1 MGSGE
6 WRPGIVMKG
15 ENHKLK
21 HCVSRNRS
29 DVAGS
34 GWKPPWA
41 AAMLLGIVWLL
52 CSGSL
57 LQAQSPA
64 YLEARQ
70 KYERQ
75 EYLAAMLPAQKAVE
89 EDGGNAAYRHLFG
102 VILLKLKQY
111 SEAEVELRRAVALE
125 PRNRQYQST
134 LKELAAARKRAEQ
147 PIRSLVGD
155 TDEREQV
162 TLWWEDLPEE
172 VRANSRAT
180 GTTSNIHPGDYVGP
194 ETCKGCHESEYQSW
208 FRHAH
213 RRMNALADDST
224 VEGDFSGKAGISYLG
239 GDAVFFKEGGRYKM
253 RLQRGDVRRV
263 YQVNQTIGSR
273 FFQYYIGKQTEG
285 PEPRDHLF
293 YHQDHVLF
301 FGYWL
306 EQRQWV
312 PIVHVGPEL
321 PDGERPD
328 PFDPP
333 TSQPFLARYSSRC
346 NFCHTTFP
354 LGDML
359 ARNPS
364 RMARHVPVPLHFSLG
379 HYLDQN
385 QSGIVDFL
393 QSPAEA
399 SDQDILQVRQE
410 LVKLEAPQYAATLGV
425 SCEACHLG
433 GREHVASGGKEPPG
447 FFPSSPFLH
456 VDTRERD
463 VSFGRTHDNLNWACG
478 RCHVGTR
485 PTYANGIS
493 TWNSTEYS
501 DAVQGSCFS
510 QLRCIDCHNP
520 HETIGPRWS
529 RSPDQ
534 DDRLCLRCHQQ
545 FEPAQARRNHTR
557 HPAGSSGGRCMNCH
571 RPRINEGIQD
581 LVRTHTIFSPT
592 DKAMIEANHPNA
604 CNMCHTDRPID
615 WTVGYLKEWYG
626 ADYSEEKLAE
636 NYPDRERSVAL
647 GWLQSQSPAVRLV
660 GADALRR
667 TGAGWAL
674 PELIGVLD
682 DPFLINRQFT
692 RRWLDQMLE
701 VRLQDFGYRF
711 YMTPQ
716 ERRGPI
722 ARIRAELWHRKR
734 ALAQGGSNPPP
745 SR

>member
-1 MGSGE
+1 MRPEKRKLESG
-6 WRPGIVMKG
+6 KF
-15 ENHKLK
+15 H
-21 HCVSRNRS
+21 NRS
-29 DVAGS
+29 RAAGG
-34 GWKPPWA
+34 GWKRPCKA
-41 AAMLLGIVWLL
+41 AILLGLVSLL
-52 CSGSL
+52 RTALS

-75 EYLAAMLPAQKAVE
+75 EYLAAMLSAQRAVE
-89 EDGGNAAYRHLFG
+89 ENGGNAAYRHLYG
-102 VILLKLKQY
+102 AVLLKLKQY
-111 SEAEVELRRAVALE
+111 SEAEEHLRQAVALD
-125 PRNRQYQST
+125 PQNGQYQST
-134 LKELAAARKRAEQ
+134 LKELAAARRRAEQ

-172 VRANSRAT
+172 VRTHSRAT
-180 GTTSNIHPGDYVGP
+180 GSTSNIHPEDYVGP

-224 VEGDFSGKAGISYLG
+224 VEGDFSGKARISYLG
-239 GDAVFFKEGGRYKM
+239 GNAVFYKEGGRYKM

-333 TSQPFLARYSSRC
+333 ASQPFLARYSSRC

-385 QSGIVDFL
+385 QPGILDFL

-399 SDQDILQVRQE
+399 SDQDILRIRQD
-410 LVKLEAPQYAATLGV
+410 LVKLEAPQHAATLGV

-447 FFPSSPFLH
+447 FFPSSPFLF
-456 VDTRERD
+456 VDARERD

-529 RSPDQ
+529 GSPDQ

-545 FEPAQARRNHTR
+545 LEPAQARRNHTR
-557 HPAGSSGGRCMNCH
+557 HPAGSSGARCMNCH

-604 CNMCHTDRPID
+604 CNMCHTDRAID

-626 ADYSEEKLAE
+626 AEYSEEKLAE
-636 NYPDRERSVAL
+636 NYPDRERSAAL
-647 GWLQSQSPAVRLV
+647 GWLQSESPAVRLV
-660 GADALRR
+660 GADVLSR

-682 DPFLINRQFT
+682 DPYLINRQFT
-692 RRWLDQMLE
+692 RRWLDSMLK

-711 YMTPQ
+711 YMTPR

-722 ARIRAELWHRKR
+722 AEIRAELWHRKR
-734 ALAQGGSNPPP
+734 ALAQGGSSPGP
-745 SR
+745 

>member
-1 MGSGE
+1 MAD
-6 WRPGIVMKG
+6 R
-15 ENHKLK
+15 
-21 HCVSRNRS
+21 SRAHS
-29 DVAGS
+29 YPAGS
-34 GWKPPWA
+34 IIRPPIPA
-41 AAMLLGIVWLL
+41 AILLGLMCFLWSI
-52 CSGSL
+52 GP

-75 EYLAAMLPAQKAVE
+75 EYLAAMLPARQAVE
-89 EDGGNAAYRHLFG
+89 EDGGNAAHRHLYG
-102 VILLKLKQY
+102 AILLKLKQY
-111 SEAEVELRRAVALE
+111 SEAEEHLRQAVALD
-125 PRNRQYQST
+125 PQNGLYRST
-134 LKELAAARKRAEQ
+134 LEELLVERKASARG
-147 PIRSLVGD
+147 IRSLVGE

-162 TLWWEDLPEE
+162 TLWWEDLPED
-172 VRANSRAT
+172 VRTHSRAT
-180 GTTSNIHPGDYVGP
+180 GSTSNIHPGDYVGP
-194 ETCKGCHESEYQSW
+194 ETCKGCHEAEYRSW

-213 RRMNALADDST
+213 RRMNALADEST
-224 VEGDFSGKAGISYLG
+224 VEGDFSGKVRISYLG
-239 GDAVFFKEGGRYKM
+239 GDAVFYKEDGRYKM
-253 RLQRGDVRRV
+253 RLQRGDIRRV

-293 YHQDHVLF
+293 YRQDHVLF

-333 TSQPFLARYSSRC
+333 SSQPFLARYSSRC

-385 QSGIVDFL
+385 QPGIVDFL

-433 GREHVASGGKEPPG
+433 GREHVATGGKEPPG
-447 FFPSSPFLH
+447 FFPSSPFLY
-456 VDTRERD
+456 VDAREKD

-529 RSPDQ
+529 RPPDE

-545 FEPAQARRNHTR
+545 FEPAQARRDHTR
-557 HPAGSSGGRCMNCH
+557 HPAGSSGARCMNCH

-604 CNMCHTDRPID
+604 CNMCHTDRAID
-615 WTVGYLKEWYG
+615 WTVGYLEEWYG
-626 ADYSEEKLAE
+626 AAYSEEKLAE
-636 NYPDRERSVAL
+636 NYPDRERSAAL
-647 GWLQSQSPAVRLV
+647 GWLQSESPAVRLV
-660 GADALRR
+660 GADALSR

-682 DPFLINRQFT
+682 DPYLINRQFT
-692 RRWLDQMLE
+692 RRWLDRMLE

-711 YMTPQ
+711 YMTPE

-722 ARIRAELWHRKR
+722 AKIRAELWHRKR
-734 ALAQGGSNPPP
+734 ALAQRGSSPKP

>member
-1 MGSGE
+1 MAM
-6 WRPGIVMKG
+6 RPEK
-15 ENHKLK
+15 HKLK
-21 HCVSRNRS
+21 PHESRVDCDAAAS
-29 DVAGS
+29 GS
-34 GWKPPWA
+34 RPPIP
-41 AAMLLGIVWLL
+41 AAMLLGFVFLL
-52 CSGSL
+52 WAGGS

-70 KYERQ
+70 KYESK
-75 EYLAAMLPAQKAVE
+75 EYLAAMLPARQAVE
-89 EDGGNAAYRHLFG
+89 ENGGNAAYRHLYG
-102 VILLKLKQY
+102 AILLELKQY
-111 SEAEVELRRAVALE
+111 SEAEDHLRKALALD
-125 PRNRQYQST
+125 PQNSQYQST
-134 LKELAAARKRAEQ
+134 LNELLAARKAPDRG
-147 PIRSLVGD
+147 IRSLVGE

-162 TLWWEDLPEE
+162 VLWWEDLPEQ
-172 VRANSRAT
+172 VRTNFRGT
-180 GTTSNIHPGDYVGP
+180 GDRSNIHPGDYVGP
-194 ETCKGCHESEYQSW
+194 ETCRSCHQVQYQSW
-208 FRHAH
+208 SRHAH
-213 RRMNALADDST
+213 RWMNALADDST
-224 VEGDFSGKAGISYLG
+224 VKGDFSGRSKVSYLG
-239 GDAVFFKEGGRYKM
+239 GEAVFYKEDGNYTM
-253 RLQRGDVRRV
+253 RLQRGKVRRV
-263 YQVNQTIGSR
+263 YRVNQTIGSR

-285 PEPRDHLF
+285 PEPGDHPF
-293 YHQDHVLF
+293 YQQDHVLF

-364 RMARHVPVPLHFSLG
+364 RMARHVPVPLHFGLG
-379 HYLDQN
+379 QYLDQN
-385 QSGIVDFL
+385 QSGIVSFL

-399 SDQDILQVRQE
+399 SDQDILRIRQE
-410 LVKLEAPQYAATLGV
+410 LVRLEAPQHAATLGV

-447 FFPSSPFLH
+447 FFPSSPFLF
-456 VDTRERD
+456 VDNRD
-463 VSFGRTHDNLNWACG
+463 KDISFGRTHENLNWACG

-501 DAVQGSCFS
+501 DAVSGSCFS

-520 HETIGPRWS
+520 HQTIGPRWS
-529 RSPDQ
+529 NPPDG

-545 FEPAQARRNHTR
+545 FEPAQARQDHTH
-557 HPAGSSGGRCMNCH
+557 HPSGSSGARCMNCH
-571 RPRINEGIQD
+571 CPRINEGIQD

-604 CNMCHTDRPID
+604 CNMCHTDRAID
-615 WTVGYLKEWYG
+615 WTLGYLKQWYG
-626 ADYSEEKLAE
+626 AEYSEEKLAE
-636 NYPDRERSVAL
+636 NYPDRGRSAAL
-647 GWLQSQSPAVRLV
+647 GWLRSESPSVRLV
-660 GADALRR
+660 GADVLCR

-674 PELIGVLD
+674 PELIGVLND
-682 DPFLINRQFT
+682 SFLINRQFT
-692 RRWLDQMLE
+692 RRWLDKMLE

-711 YMTPQ
+711 YMTPE

-734 ALAQGGSNPPP
+734 ALALGGSSPTP

>member
-1 MGSGE
+1 
-6 WRPGIVMKG
+6 MKPQK
-15 ENHKLK
+15 HKLK
-21 HCVSRNRS
+21 PPATRNRS
-29 DVAGS
+29 RAAGS
-34 GWKPPWA
+34 GWKLPWEA
-41 AAMLLGIVWLL
+41 AILLGLVCLL
-52 CSGSL
+52 CSGGP

-75 EYLAAMLPAQKAVE
+75 EYLAAMLPARQAVE
-89 EDGGNAAYRHLFG
+89 EDGGNAAYRHLYG
-102 VILLKLKQY
+102 AILLKLKQY
-111 SEAEVELRRAVALE
+111 SEAEEHLRQAVALDPYNTLYE
-125 PRNRQYQST
+125 ST
-134 LKELAAARKRAEQ
+134 LKELTAARKRAERG
-147 PIRSLVGD
+147 IRSLVGE

-162 TLWWEDLPEE
+162 TLWWEDLPED
-172 VRANSRAT
+172 VRTHSRAT
-180 GTTSNIHPGDYVGP
+180 GSASNIHPGDYVGP
-194 ETCKGCHESEYQSW
+194 ETCKGCHEAEYQSW

-224 VEGDFSGKAGISYLG
+224 VEGDFSGKARVSYLG
-239 GDAVFFKEGGRYKM
+239 GEAVFFKEGGRYKM

-293 YHQDHVLF
+293 YRQDHVLF

-385 QSGIVDFL
+385 QPGIVDFL

-433 GREHVASGGKEPPG
+433 GREHVATGGKEPPG
-447 FFPSSPFLH
+447 FFPSSPFLF
-456 VDTRERD
+456 VDAREKD

-529 RSPDQ
+529 RPPDE

-545 FEPAQARRNHTR
+545 LEPAQARRDHTR
-557 HPAGSSGGRCMNCH
+557 HPAGSSGARCMNCH

-604 CNMCHTDRPID
+604 CNMCHTDRTID

-626 ADYSEEKLAE
+626 AGYSEEKLAE

-647 GWLQSQSPAVRLV
+647 GWLQSESPAVRLV
-660 GADALRR
+660 GADVLSR

-682 DPFLINRQFT
+682 DPYLINRQFT
-692 RRWLDQMLE
+692 RRWLDRMLE

-711 YMTPQ
+711 YMTPE

-722 ARIRAELWHRKR
+722 AGIRAELWHRKR
-734 ALAQGGSNPPP
+734 AVAHGGSSPKP